1 MPDPD
6 QGRDC
11 LPVIV
16 LIDFGLM
23 QFWNC
28 LINVPKNDLTI
39 HCATGEDNRLS
50 RMPSDFSDA
59 VGNLN
64 VDGRLLGIERSS
76 EWSEDAD
83 YRLMFAPGDMI
94 SLSVSD
100 RQRGTV

>member
-1 MPDPD
+1 M
-6 QGRDC
+6 
-11 LPVIV
+11 IV
-16 LIDFGLM
+16 LINLGLM
-23 QFWNC
+23 QFRNC

-39 HCATGEDNRLS
+39 HCTTGEDDWLS
-50 RMPSDFSDA
+50 RMPGDFSDT
-59 VGNLN
+59 VGDLN
-64 VDGRLLGIERSS
+64 VVGRFLGIERSS